1 MRTRVEIA
9 DPVRDFVRALAPEPR
24 RAVRLALH
32 ALEKEHGDIKPLEG
46 ELSGYY
52 RLRVGSYRV
61 IFRSGVERGTRVL
74 RCVFAEHRSVVYELF
89 IEEVRRML
97 AEE

>member
-9 DPVRDFVRALAPEPR
+9 DPVLDFVRGLAPEPR
-24 RAVRLALH
+24 HAVRLALH
-32 ALEKEHGDIKPLEG
+32 ALEKERGDIKPLEG

-52 RLRVGSYRV
+52 RLRIGSYRV
-61 IFRSGVERGTRVL
+61 IFRIAIERGDRVL
-74 RCVFAEHRSVVYELF
+74 HCVFAEHRSVVYELF

-97 AEE
+97 AE